1 LREGDSHAVN
11 TIVRCVRLGQARGL
25 SYGGFLT
32 HRAILVFGRASL
44 LSGLFF
50 IWLRGD
56 FHRLEGR
63 FFVMR
68 QEIHSF

>member
-32 HRAILVFGRASL
+32 HRAILVFGRA
-44 LSGLFF
+44 LFVGE
-50 IWLRGD
+50 WSTSSHPG
-56 FHRLEGR
+56 
-63 FFVMR
+63 VV
-68 QEIHSF
+68 

>member
-32 HRAILVFGRASL
+32 HRVILVFGRAS
-44 LSGLFF
+44 
-50 IWLRGD
+50 
-56 FHRLEGR
+56 
-63 FFVMR
+63 FVG
-68 QEIHSF
+68 EWSTSSHPGVV